1 MADVVATSIAL
12 RHTFDARERA
22 LTPRR
27 ERALVRAAA
36 AGDRGA
42 VEQLFQAHWPACH
55 RAALLVTRDPDGAQ
69 DIAQESFLAA
79 IAALD
84 RFDRSRPLGPWL
96 RTIVA
101 RRAIDFTRTRAV
113 RREVAALAE
122 DGVAEERPDIAARP
136 SDELLAAVATLPQE
150 QREVVVLRHLLDLS
164 PTEIAGII
172 GVPVGTVNSRT
183 RRALDSLRGL
193 LEAE

>member
-1 MADVVATSIAL
+1 MGDVVSTTVAL
-12 RHTFDARERA
+12 RLDVAARDRA

-27 ERALVRAAA
+27 ERALVRDAL
-36 AGDRGA
+36 AGDRRA
-42 VEQLFQAHWPACH
+42 VELLFQAHWPACH

-69 DIAQESFLAA
+69 DIAQEAFLAA

-113 RREVAALAE
+113 RREVAALADE
-122 DGVAEERPDIAARP
+122 AVAEDRTDTAARP
-136 SDELLAAVATLPQE
+136 SDDLLAAIATLPQE

-164 PTEIAGII
+164 PTEISGIV
-172 GVPVGTVNSRT
+172 GVPVGTVNSRM
-183 RRALDSLRGL
+183 RRALDSLREL
-193 LEAE
+193 LEAK